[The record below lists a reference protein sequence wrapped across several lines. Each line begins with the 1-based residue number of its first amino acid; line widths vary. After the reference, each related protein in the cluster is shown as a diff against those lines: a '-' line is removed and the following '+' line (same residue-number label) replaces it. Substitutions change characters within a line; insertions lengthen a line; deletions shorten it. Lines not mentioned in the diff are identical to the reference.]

1 MPASIVP
8 TDYIPGYAYLASG
21 ATAPSAGIFI
31 PLTTLT
37 NLDASEANAATGDIR
52 KIIAGILDSFNTG
65 FASQTEKPTKLTIR
79 SSRQPAFS
87 GNTLTVS
94 DNYTINIVRGGTI
107 GDVAAE

>member
-8 TDYIPGYAYLASG
+8 TDYITGYAYLANG

-52 KIIAGILDSFNTG
+52 KIVAGILDEVN
-65 FASQTEKPTKLTIR
+65 ARYAAQTVKPTKLSIR

-94 DNYTINIVRGGTI
+94 DTYTVNVVRGGMI